1 MAPTYD
7 NTTRAS
13 ELAPIYAPHIA
24 GKTILVTGV
33 SPGSLGE
40 AFVKQV
46 AVAKPSTF
54 ILAGRSPS
62 KAQPLIDFLASSHP
76 DITIKPLTL
85 DLTSLAQVREAAS
98 LVNSWPNVPHIDLLV
113 NNAGV
118 MAGPYVLTQDGFES
132 QFQTNYLS
140 HFLLTNLLMPKILA
154 SPDPRVV
161 NISSGAHRLGHIRWT
176 DHAFD
181 NGANYDCWAAYGQSK
196 TATSLFAVALAGK
209 LGASRGLYAFS
220 LCPGF
225 VNTNLLSAAHG
236 ADDIPALL
244 ESLRR
249 VDAVMGTKYLWGMGG
264 IAPKDM
270 DQGVATHVYA
280 AFDQELLRQE
290 RNGEYLNHC
299 RVADPYEE
307 EVYCWATSKV
317 DADMLW
323 RLSEKLVGQEFA
335 Y

>member
-1 MAPTYD
+1 MTPTYD

-13 ELAPIYAPHIA
+13 ELVPIYAPHIT
-24 GKTILVTGV
+24 GKTILITGV

-40 AFVKQV
+40 EFVKQV

-98 LVNSWPNVPHIDLLV
+98 LVNSWPDVPHIDLLV
-113 NNAGV
+113 NNAGI
-118 MAGPYVLTQDGFES
+118 MAGPYVLTLDGFES

-181 NGANYDCWAAYGQSK
+181 NGANYDCWTAYGQSK

-209 LGASRGLYAFS
+209 LGASRGLHAFS

-225 VNTNLLSAAHG
+225 VNTNLLAAAHG

-280 AFDQELLRQE
+280 AFDQELKQE

-299 RVADPYEE
+299 RIADPYEE